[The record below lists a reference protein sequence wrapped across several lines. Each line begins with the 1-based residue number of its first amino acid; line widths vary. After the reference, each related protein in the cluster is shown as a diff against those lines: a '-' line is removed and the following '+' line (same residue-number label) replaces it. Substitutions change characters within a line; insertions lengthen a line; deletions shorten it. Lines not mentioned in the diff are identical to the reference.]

1 MTTEFED
8 FLKTISSYWI
18 AAGAPAPS
26 LLLLQASCSGGGSG
40 LVRGL
45 LGGLM
50 GGARALV
57 GGGIMGGG
65 PGGAAAHPG
74 DFGVLLVFV
83 VGGISWQEVREVS
96 MW

>member
-1 MTTEFED
+1 MGT
-8 FLKTISSYWI
+8 
-18 AAGAPAPS
+18 GAPTPS
-26 LLLLQASCSGGGSG
+26 LLPPQASCLGSGSG

-65 PGGAAAHPG
+65 AGGAAHPG

-96 MW
+96 MWRVRREQRARAHQAVCL